1 MKIYYYTNDLGAHK
15 KLVVYPLENGKH
27 PVTLWCM
34 DNGEFAGS
42 GHVTPEKL
50 KEWLA
55 HYGIKE

>member
-1 MKIYYYTNDLGAHK
+1 MKTYCYTNDLGAHK

-42 GHVTPEKL
+42 GHLTPDEL
-50 KEWLA
+50 KDWLT